1 MSHGQLKVV
10 ICHLIECAF
19 QNFLSKESD
28 RVGDFQSGQFGK
40 TVANS
45 ILHSQV
51 NEILNVAQ
59 LSLDDIPQAQ
69 CAVAKCGEG
78 EEPLIPDRDDLN
90 QRFAEIED
98 KLNELLGVANLQCKF

>member
-1 MSHGQLKVV
+1 M
-10 ICHLIECAF
+10 
-19 QNFLSKESD
+19 
-28 RVGDFQSGQFGK
+28 
-40 TVANS
+40 
-45 ILHSQV
+45 
-51 NEILNVAQ
+51 NELLNIAQ

-69 CAVAKCGEG
+69 CALTKCAAG